1 MKWKKAL
8 AKKGTWRKTLSSERL
23 KKFHDAIL
31 DGYCEEMSGD
41 RNVLFKMKELWVY
54 LGNGIQASP
63 KLLKQIKKSNSV
75 REYKIASD
83 AIFREYN

>member
-1 MKWKKAL
+1 MGLSGKW
-8 AKKGTWRKTLSSERL
+8 
-23 KKFHDAIL
+23 
-31 DGYCEEMSGD
+31 Y
-41 RNVLFKMKELWVY
+41 
-54 LGNGIQASP
+54 P

>member
-1 MKWKKAL
+1 
-8 AKKGTWRKTLSSERL
+8 
-23 KKFHDAIL
+23 
-31 DGYCEEMSGD
+31 
-41 RNVLFKMKELWVY
+41 MKELWVY

-83 AIFREYN
+83 AIFENIIKNNVKLKKPFYSKMLG

>member
-1 MKWKKAL
+1 MGLSGKW
-8 AKKGTWRKTLSSERL
+8 
-23 KKFHDAIL
+23 
-31 DGYCEEMSGD
+31 YP
-41 RNVLFKMKELWVY
+41 
-54 LGNGIQASP
+54 ASP